1 MILLIEPNKTISK
14 RLCDMLDKER
24 IITVTS
30 IPSTLEMIVKFK
42 NNFNL
47 IIANIRILNNMLA
60 TGTLTRL
67 CEKLYIQIPPVLVL
81 FRKGDDKIKMQI
93 EQEYPN
99 YVLLDYEKDDN
110 SFPEKYIG
118 AVEELHPDANVSL
131 SDAND
136 VWLRGEEH
144 EVFLD
149 PQKWLVEQGFLS
161 TIDISKIGK
170 LTHEMEQMIPLMKQM
185 LTMFE
190 KDNTIEKN
198 NASKEMDYKKKYIDL
213 KEKYNMLFE
222 QLQDLTDY
230 IDKKKQ

>member
-67 CEKLYIQIPPVLVL
+67 CEKLYIKIPPVIVL
-81 FRKGDDKIKMQI
+81 YRKGDDKIK
-93 EQEYPN
+93 EQVEQNYPD
-99 YVLLDYEKDDN
+99 YILLEYEKDDN

-118 AVEELHPDANVSL
+118 AVEKLHPDANVSL
-131 SDAND
+131 NDAND

-144 EVFLD
+144 EAFLD
-149 PQKWLVEQGFLS
+149 PQKWLVEQGFLK
-161 TIDISKIGK
+161 TLERSKFGK
-170 LTHEMEQMIPLMKQM
+170 LTREMEQMIPIMKRM
-185 LTMFE
+185 MAMYE
-190 KDNTIEKN
+190 MDNPGELHN
-198 NASKEMDYKKKYIDL
+198 NTGNIDYKKMYFDL

>member
-1 MILLIEPNKTISK
+1 MIEPNKTISK

-42 NNFNL
+42 NSFNL

-67 CEKLYIQIPPVLVL
+67 CERLYIEIPPILVL
-81 FRKGDDKIKMQI
+81 HRTGDEKIKEQI
-93 EQEYPN
+93 EHDYPA
-99 YVLLDYEKDDN
+99 YVLLEYEKDDN
-110 SFPEKYIG
+110 SFPEKYLG
-118 AVEELHPDANVSL
+118 AIRKLCPDANISL
-131 SDAND
+131 NDAND

-149 PQKWLVEQGFLS
+149 PQKWLVEQGFLEAFEK
-161 TIDISKIGK
+161 TKFHK
-170 LTHEMEQMIPLMKQM
+170 LTREMEQMIPLIKRM

-190 KDNTIEKN
+190 TDSKTENKN
-198 NASKEMDYKKKYIDL
+198 AAHEIDYEKKYFDL
-213 KEKYNMLFE
+213 KDKYYLLFE
-222 QLQDLTDY
+222 QLQDLTKD
-230 IDKKKQ
+230 IDKK